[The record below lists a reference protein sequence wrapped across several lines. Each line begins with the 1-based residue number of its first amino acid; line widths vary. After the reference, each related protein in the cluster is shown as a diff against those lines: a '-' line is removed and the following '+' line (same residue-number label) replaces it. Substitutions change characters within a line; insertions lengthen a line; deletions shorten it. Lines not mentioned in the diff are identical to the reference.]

1 MYRSDRKRE
10 DGKLNHYQLL
20 FSIDSRIFSMS
31 LCAPICMAEL
41 LLRFSTP
48 RRESLF
54 TSKEES
60 MNILLVNPTFPD
72 TFWSFRHALRFISKR
87 AVFPPLG
94 LLTVASMLPS
104 SWDKKLVDLNV
115 QKLSD
120 TDIRWA
126 DYVFLGGMSIQR
138 ESIKALVERCKTQK
152 KKMVAGGPL
161 FTAFPEEFAAVDHLV
176 LNEAEITL
184 PLFLSDLH
192 DGRAR
197 HIYQSTEWADVA
209 TTPIPAWHLV
219 NRRYYSSMNIQ
230 YSRGCPYDCEF
241 CDITVLYGRAPRTK
255 SKEQM
260 LAELE
265 SLYSFGWRGDVFLVD
280 DNFIGNKAKLKKEI
294 LPAVIEWM
302 ERRNRP
308 FAFNT
313 EASINLADDE
323 ELMDLMV
330 KAGFNTVFVGIESPN
345 EESLNECKKIPNRNR
360 NLIASIKK
368 IHHGGLQIQGGF
380 ILGFDHD
387 PGSIFQKLTEFIQE
401 SGIVTAMVG
410 LLNAPKGTRLYQR
423 MIREGRVLKAMS
435 GDNTD
440 LSMNFIPKMNA
451 DALLKGYRS
460 VLETIYAPKQY
471 YARVKQFLRTYH
483 PPQTAAVRIKLS
495 HIKALVKSTVLLGV
509 IGKERVQYW
518 KLFFWSLFLRP
529 RVFPLAITFAI
540 YGFHYRKILEY
551 YVAG

>member
-1 MYRSDRKRE
+1 
-10 DGKLNHYQLL
+10 
-20 FSIDSRIFSMS
+20 
-31 LCAPICMAEL
+31 
-41 LLRFSTP
+41 
-48 RRESLF
+48 
-54 TSKEES
+54 
-60 MNILLVNPTFPD
+60 MNILLVNPTYPD
-72 TFWSFRHALRFISKR
+72 TFWSFRHALKFISKR

-94 LLTVASMLPS
+94 LLTVASMLPA
-104 SWDKKLVDLNV
+104 SWEKRLADLNV
-115 QKLSD
+115 QKLD
-120 TDIRWA
+120 ETDLRWA

-138 ESIKALVERCKTQK
+138 DSVRSIIERCKAQK
-152 KKMVAGGPL
+152 KKIVAGGPL
-161 FTAFPEEFAAVDHLV
+161 FTAFPEEFAEVDHLV
-176 LNEAEITL
+176 LNEAELTL
-184 PLFLSDLH
+184 PPFLADLRN
-192 DGRAR
+192 GRAR
-197 HIYQSTEWADVA
+197 HLYQSAGWADVTA
-209 TTPIPAWHLV
+209 TPVPAWQLV
-219 NRRYYSSMNIQ
+219 NRKYYSSMNIQ

-241 CDITVLYGRAPRTK
+241 CDITVLYGRTPRTK

-265 SLYSFGWRGDVFLVD
+265 GLYSFGWRGDVFFVD
-280 DNFIGNKAKLKKEI
+280 DNFIGNKVKLKKEI
-294 LPAVIEWM
+294 LPAVIDWM
-302 ERRNRP
+302 VRRNRP

-323 ELMDLMV
+323 ELMELMV
-330 KAGFNTVFVGIESPN
+330 TAGFNTVFVGIESPN

-368 IHHGGLQIQGGF
+368 IHRRGLQIQGGF
-380 ILGFDHD
+380 IVGFDND
-387 PGSIFQKLTEFIQE
+387 PGAIFQRLIDFIQE

-410 LLNAPKGTRLYQR
+410 LLNAPKGTRLYKR
-423 MIREGRVLKAMS
+423 LLNEGRLLKAMS

-451 DALLKGYRS
+451 DALLEGYRS
-460 VLETIYAPKQY
+460 VLETIYAPKHY

-529 RVFPLAITFAI
+529 RVFPLAITFSI